1 MKRMKT
7 ITTLLLAG
15 LMLFGL
21 VACSLEEAAETDAET
36 TPEATEGETEP
47 AVTTAEIT
55 TAAAATAAETTAA
68 ETTAPE
74 PAPEP
79 ITLKIVT
86 ANVQNANYDKSGE
99 PTLDSKYRKLAAAFS
114 AKNPDLVF
122 LPECGTAGA
131 AEEIRSRMANA
142 SSYEVVAG
150 EGANVMMLYNTDVFA
165 LVDKGCLQIG
175 AKDDAN
181 GSNYDRHL
189 VWARLRHKESGT
201 PMVVAP
207 IHVDYAMTACKEQI
221 NTIVFYLKNNFPKI
235 PFILGGDFNQEMRT
249 VGNTALVTEGYQ
261 NAGTTATAKINGN
274 ESTFPE
280 KGIVIDFLW
289 YKSGM
294 AYTVKADKYEV
305 IMDALPTDHRPIYV
319 ELTITKQQ

>member
-1 MKRMKT
+1 MKT
-7 ITTLLLAG
+7 IATLLLAG

-55 TAAAATAAETTAA
+55 TAAAATAAETTA
-68 ETTAPE
+68 PE

-114 AKNPDLVF
+114 AKTPDLVF
-122 LPECGTAGA
+122 LPECGTAEA
-131 AEEIRSRMANA
+131 AEAIRNRMANA

-175 AKDDAN
+175 AKGDAN

-189 VWARLRHKESGT
+189 VWARLRHIESGT
-201 PMVVAP
+201 RMVVAP
-207 IHVDYAMTACKEQI
+207 IHVDYATTACKEQI

-235 PFILGGDFNQEMRT
+235 PFVLGGDFNQEMRT

-294 AYTVKADKYEV
+294 AYTVKSDKYEV